1 MKNFNDENFLLQTRT
16 AERLYHD
23 YAKDLPIIDY
33 HCHLDPSEI
42 ACDRIF
48 ENMTRL
54 WLNGDHY
61 KWRAMRAHGIDERY
75 ITGRDT
81 PDWEKFLKWAET
93 VPFTM
98 RNPLYH
104 WTHME
109 LKRGFGIRELLEP
122 KTAETIYGQCND
134 LLHQPGYSARGLVQ
148 KFGVE
153 ALCTTDDPADS
164 LEHHAT
170 LVRDGYPV
178 KVLPAWRADKS
189 MAIEEPATYRKYVEK
204 LSEVSGITIYSYT
217 TLMEALRKRH
227 DFFHAMGCRLSDH
240 GLEEF
245 YSLENTDAG
254 TDAIFR
260 RVMDG
265 KQPDEKEI
273 RQFKTAMLVE
283 FGIMDWE
290 KGWTQQ
296 FHYGALRNTNTRMF
310 RRIGPDT
317 GYDSIG
323 DFTVA
328 KNMSRFLD
336 MLDSRDKLAKTII
349 YNLNP
354 RDNEM
359 VATMAGNF
367 QDGRIPGKIQFG
379 AAWWFLDQ
387 KDRME
392 KQINTLSLLGLIS
405 RFVGMLTDSRCF
417 LSYSRHD
424 YFRRTLCNLLGND
437 IEQGLLPAGEI
448 DFIGSQI
455 VQAVCYYNARDY
467 FKF

>member
-1 MKNFNDENFLLQTRT
+1 MKHFNDENFLLLTRT
-16 AERLYHD
+16 AERLYYE
-23 YAKDLPIIDY
+23 YARDLPIIDF

-42 ACDRIF
+42 ACDRRF

-54 WLNGDHY
+54 WLYGDHY
-61 KWRAMRAHGIDERY
+61 KWRAMRANGIDERY

-81 PDWEKFLKWAET
+81 SDWEKFLKWAET

-109 LKRGFGIRELLEP
+109 LKGGFGIGELLEP
-122 KTAETIYGQCND
+122 KTAETIYKLCND
-134 LLHQPGYSARGLVQ
+134 LLQQPGYGARGLIQ
-148 KFGVE
+148 KFRVE

-170 LVRDGYPV
+170 LARDCYPV
-178 KVLPAWRADKS
+178 KMLPTWRPDKS
-189 MAIEEPATYRKYVEK
+189 MAVENPEIYRKYVEK
-204 LSEVSGITIYSYT
+204 LSEVSGITIHSYT

-245 YSLENTDAG
+245 YAQEYTGTS

-260 RVMDG
+260 RVLDG
-265 KQPDEKEI
+265 KRPDEKEI
-273 RQFKTAMLVE
+273 CQFKTVMLVE

-310 RRIGPDT
+310 HAIGPDT

-336 MLDSRDKLAKTII
+336 MLDSRDKLTKTII

-387 KDRME
+387 KDGME
-392 KQINTLSLLGLIS
+392 KQINTLSLLGLLS
-405 RFVGMLTDSRCF
+405 RFVGMLTDSRSF

-424 YFRRTLCNLLGND
+424 YFRRTLCDLIGKD

-448 DFIGSQI
+448 DFIGRQI
-455 VQAVCYYNARDY
+455 IQAVCYINARDY

>member
-1 MKNFNDENFLLQTRT
+1 
-16 AERLYHD
+16 
-23 YAKDLPIIDY
+23 
-33 HCHLDPSEI
+33 
-42 ACDRIF
+42 
-48 ENMTRL
+48 
-54 WLNGDHY
+54 
-61 KWRAMRAHGIDERY
+61 
-75 ITGRDT
+75 
-81 PDWEKFLKWAET
+81 
-93 VPFTM
+93 
-98 RNPLYH
+98 
-104 WTHME
+104 
-109 LKRGFGIRELLEP
+109 
-122 KTAETIYGQCND
+122 
-134 LLHQPGYSARGLVQ
+134 
-148 KFGVE
+148 
-153 ALCTTDDPADS
+153 
-164 LEHHAT
+164 
-170 LVRDGYPV
+170 
-178 KVLPAWRADKS
+178 
-189 MAIEEPATYRKYVEK
+189 
-204 LSEVSGITIYSYT
+204 
-217 TLMEALRKRH
+217 
-227 DFFHAMGCRLSDH
+227 
-240 GLEEF
+240 
-245 YSLENTDAG
+245 
-254 TDAIFR
+254 
-260 RVMDG
+260 
-265 KQPDEKEI
+265 
-273 RQFKTAMLVE
+273 
-283 FGIMDWE
+283 MDWE

-387 KDRME
+387 KDGME